1 MGQDFLKTV
10 LNSIDFL
17 CAMNYLSVEEL
28 SKSYDEKQ
36 LFEGLTFGL
45 EQGQKAALVGVNG
58 CGKSTLLRVVAGL
71 ESPEKGIVSFRKG
84 LRISMLRQHP
94 TFDEND
100 TVLQSVFSDDQEEL
114 KVIRDYEL
122 AILKMETD
130 PENAPDISPLIERMD
145 ALNAWENEHQVK
157 QILSKLGINDLEQK
171 MGELSGGQKKRVALA
186 QALVVKPDFLI
197 LDEPTNHLDLEI
209 IEWLENHLATANLT
223 LLMVTHDR
231 YFLDKVTNEILEI
244 EHGKV
249 FRYKGSY
256 SNFLEKKAER
266 QAMEKVTIDK
276 AKNLMKTELEWMRRQ
291 PKARGTKAKYRIE
304 AFEGL
309 QEKATSGVVA
319 QEMEVNL
326 KSQRQG
332 KKILEM
338 KHVSKAFDGKSMVDD
353 FNYVFKRGE
362 RVGVIGSNGVGKST
376 FLNVITQSLKADS
389 GELEVGQTIK
399 MGYYAQDET
408 IFDPKMKVLD
418 VVKEVAEFITLADGS
433 EVSASNL
440 LGQFLFDPKVQYNL
454 VGKLSGGEKRRLQLL
469 RVLMANPN
477 FLILDEPTNDLDI
490 TTLNV
495 LEDYLN
501 KFSGC
506 LMIVSHDRY
515 FMDRLV
521 DHLFVFE
528 GAGKIRDFPG
538 NYSDYRLEGSAASSK
553 KSLTEV
559 AGTPKVKAPKTE
571 TEKLTFKEKHE
582 LDTLD
587 KELPKLEGKKAELQ
601 EAIQQETE
609 YQKLEEIGQQIKAI
623 EEALEEKEMR
633 WLELSE
639 RG

>member
-1 MGQDFLKTV
+1 
-10 LNSIDFL
+10 
-17 CAMNYLSVEEL
+17 MNHLSVEEL

-45 EQGQKAALVGVNG
+45 EQGQKAALVGANG

-71 ESPEKGIVSFRKG
+71 ETPEKGRVSFRKG

-94 TFDEND
+94 VFDEND
-100 TVLQSVFSDDQEEL
+100 TVLQSVFSDVQEEL
-114 KVIRDYEL
+114 KVICDYEL
-122 AILKMETD
+122 ALLKMETD
-130 PENAPDISPLIERMD
+130 PENAPDLSPLIERMD
-145 ALNAWENEHQVK
+145 SLNAWENEHQVK
-157 QILSKLGINDLEQK
+157 QILGKLGIHDLEQK

-197 LDEPTNHLDLEI
+197 LDEPTNHLALEI

-244 EHGKV
+244 ENGKV

-291 PKARGTKAKYRIE
+291 PKARGTKAKSRIE
-304 AFEGL
+304 AFEGV
-309 QEKATSGVVA
+309 QEKANAGVKV

-332 KKILEM
+332 KKILEL

-376 FLNVITQSLKADS
+376 FLNIITQSLKADS
-389 GELEVGQTIK
+389 GDLEVGQTIK

-418 VVKEVAEFITLADGS
+418 VVKEVAEFIPLADGS

-440 LGQFLFDPKVQYNL
+440 LGQFLFDPKVQYNQ

-490 TTLNV
+490 MTLNV

-528 GAGKIRDFPG
+528 GNGKIRDFLG
-538 NYSDYRLEGSAASSK
+538 NYSDYRSEDKPVVKESK
-553 KSLTEV
+553 SEKPEAL
-559 AGTPKVKAPKTE
+559 KVKSAPAE
-571 TEKLTFKEKHE
+571 SQEKLTFKERQE
-582 LDTLD
+582 FENLE
-587 KELPKLEGKKAELQ
+587 KEIPKLETAKGILETSMQ
-601 EAIQQETE
+601 TETE
-609 YQKLEEIGQQIKAI
+609 YQKLDEIGKEIKVI
-623 EEALEEKEMR
+623 ESELEEKEMR

-639 RG
+639 RA

>member
-1 MGQDFLKTV
+1 
-10 LNSIDFL
+10 
-17 CAMNYLSVEEL
+17 MNYLSVEEL

-58 CGKSTLLRVVAGL
+58 CGKSTLMRVVAGL
-71 ESPEKGIVSFRKG
+71 ETPEKGKVSFRKG

-94 TFDEND
+94 VFDETD

-114 KVIRDYEL
+114 RVIRDYEMAL
-122 AILKMETD
+122 LKMETA
-130 PENAPDISPLIERMD
+130 PEHAPDLTPLIEKMD
-145 ALNAWENEHQVK
+145 ALNAWEYEHQVK
-157 QILSKLGINDLEQK
+157 QILGKLGIHDFDQK

-186 QALVVKPDFLI
+186 QALVVNPDFLI

-209 IEWLENHLATANLT
+209 IEWLENFLATQNLT

-249 FRYKGSY
+249 FRYKGNY
-256 SNFLEKKAER
+256 SHFLEKKAER
-266 QAMEKVTIDK
+266 QEMEQATVAK

-291 PKARGTKAKYRIE
+291 PKARGTKAKYRVD
-304 AFEGL
+304 AFHEL
-309 QEKATSGVVA
+309 KEKASSGVKA
-319 QEMEVNL
+319 QDLEVNL
-326 KSQRQG
+326 GAQRQG

-338 KHVSKAFDGKSMVDD
+338 KHVSKSFDGNRMVKD
-353 FNYVFKRGE
+353 FNYVYKRGE
-362 RVGVIGSNGVGKST
+362 RVGVIGANGVGKST
-376 FLNVITQSLKADS
+376 FLNIITKNISPDK
-389 GELEVGQTIK
+389 GELDVGQTIK

-408 IFDPKMKVLD
+408 IFDPNMKVLD

-490 TTLNV
+490 MTLNV

-501 KFSGC
+501 KFTGC

-528 GAGKIRDFPG
+528 GDGIIRDFPG
-538 NYSDYRLEGSAASSK
+538 NYSDYRLSGNKIDTSNIYQSKTKKTEAPRTGSK
-553 KSLTEV
+553 KLS
-559 AGTPKVKAPKTE
+559 
-571 TEKLTFKEKHE
+571 FKEKHE
-582 LDTLD
+582 LETLE
-587 KELPKLEGKKAELQ
+587 KELPELETKKTSLAKLLNG
-601 EAIQQETE
+601 ETD
-609 YQKLEEIGQQIKAI
+609 YQKLEEIGNELKVI
-623 EEALEEKEMR
+623 EGKLEEKEMR

-639 RG
+639 QA

>member
-1 MGQDFLKTV
+1 
-10 LNSIDFL
+10 
-17 CAMNYLSVEEL
+17 MNHLSVEEL

-71 ESPEKGIVSFRKG
+71 ETPEIGRVSFRKG

-94 TFDEND
+94 VFDEND

-122 AILKMETD
+122 ALLKMETD
-130 PENAPDISPLIERMD
+130 PENAPDLSPLIERMD
-145 ALNAWENEHQVK
+145 SLNAWENEHQVK
-157 QILSKLGINDLEQK
+157 QILGKLGIHDLEQK

-291 PKARGTKAKYRIE
+291 PKARGTKAKYRVE
-304 AFEGL
+304 AFEGV
-309 QEKATSGVVA
+309 QEKANAGVKV

-332 KKILEM
+332 KKILEL

-376 FLNVITQSLKADS
+376 FLNIITQSLKADS

-440 LGQFLFDPKVQYNL
+440 LGQFLFDPKVQYNQ

-490 TTLNV
+490 MTLNV

-528 GAGKIRDFPG
+528 GNGKIRDFPG
-538 NYSDYRLEGSAASSK
+538 NYSDYRLEDKPAIKESK
-553 KSLTEV
+553 SEKPEAV
-559 AGTPKVKAPKTE
+559 KVKTVPTE
-571 TEKLTFKEKHE
+571 EQEKLTFKERQE
-582 LDTLD
+582 LETLE
-587 KELPKLEGKKAELQ
+587 KELPKLETAKGTLQ
-601 EAIQQETE
+601 SSMQTETE
-609 YQKLEEIGQQIKAI
+609 YQKLDEIGKEIKVI
-623 EEALEEKEMR
+623 ESELEGKEMR

-639 RG
+639 RA